1 MVINP
6 LYVEKCAYH
15 LNRGVCSHEKNL
27 SAKQY
32 VTEKNPWFSGPHV
45 NQERPAR
52 HQKKACQGSQ
62 EAGGH
67 HRCQIGSVYVYGF
80 PRQERLRKR
89 TDFLRLSGQ
98 GTKIHTSNFIL
109 IWTESPVSAVRIG
122 ITVSGKVGNA
132 VCRNRLKRLIR
143 EFYRLSKGLFGPAD
157 YSIIARKGAARLDF
171 SELCREL
178 DRALRRLQSQ
188 QC

>member
-1 MVINP
+1 MLII
-6 LYVEKCAYH
+6 

-27 SAKQY
+27 SAQQY
-32 VTEKNPWFSGPHV
+32 ITEKNPRFPGSHV

-52 HQKKACQGSQ
+52 HQEKARQGPQ

-67 HRCQIGSVYVYGF
+67 HCRQIGSVYVYGF
-80 PRQERLRKR
+80 PRQERILKR
-89 TDFLRLSGQ
+89 PDFLRISGQ
-98 GTKIHTSNFIL
+98 GNKIHTSNFIL
-109 IWTESPVSAVRIG
+109 VWTESPFSAVRIG

-143 EFYRLSKGLFGPAD
+143 EFYRQSKGLFGPAD
-157 YSIIARKGAARLDF
+157 YSIIARKSAARLEF
-171 SELCREL
+171 SQICQELG
-178 DRALRRLQSQ
+178 RALRRLQEQ